1 VVRIYT
7 PAEDVE
13 DDEDGENED
22 REASDT
28 QSDRSAVGGRRADGA
43 ASKNG
48 TDTGDILAK
57 GLRVADAYLDGLLE
71 AMVDGPLDSRHIL
84 NLSKLLPSLN
94 IIKRDNPDGDK
105 LLNAPPE
112 EVAQKMADA
121 LGPEAVARALVD
133 LVGEDAVSSY
143 IKRAGRQSRAA
154 KLK

>member
-1 VVRIYT
+1 MRVV
-7 PAEDVE
+7 
-13 DDEDGENED
+13 
-22 REASDT
+22 
-28 QSDRSAVGGRRADGA
+28 
-43 ASKNG
+43 
-48 TDTGDILAK
+48 
-57 GLRVADAYLDGLLE
+57 DAYLDGLLE
-71 AMVDGPLDSRHIL
+71 VVDGAAPEPLDARHVL

-94 IIKRDNPDGDK
+94 VIKRDNPDGDK

-133 LVGEDAVSSY
+133 LVGEDAVSAY